1 VSDNGLFNSATTALT
16 VHPQSLTMGD
26 EVGMEALWLSLQRR
40 PWQSLAVLAA
50 SKGVAT
56 LEAANSLARMGW
68 WFTGQPT
75 CVFDMRDL
83 SLRLLEGQ
91 IRNIGAQLQGG
102 ERAFVAL
109 RSLTENPTAGPL
121 AMAADAVVLC
131 VELAKT
137 DIKSAQQAIASIGRD
152 KFIGTILVSSGGV
165 PISPPA
171 DGHDGTK

>member
-1 VSDNGLFNSATTALT
+1 VSEAGPFNSATSALT
-16 VHPQSLTMGD
+16 IQPRSPVVGD
-26 EVGMEALWLSLQRR
+26 EVGMETLWLSLQRR

-83 SLRLLEGQ
+83 SLRLLEDQ
-91 IRNIGAQLQGG
+91 IRSMGAQLQGG

-109 RSLTENPTAGPL
+109 RSLTENPTAGPI

-137 DIKSAQQAIASIGRD
+137 DIKGAQKAIASIGRD
-152 KFIGTILVSSGGV
+152 KFIGTILVSSAGV
-165 PISPPA
+165 PITPPA